1 MISILKPEFTRKYD
15 DRPGRHGYV
24 YVRNLKTYQENQT
37 MKKTILTFGLISGA
51 IMAVMMFA
59 TLPFTNSAWLQSH
72 SMFIGYT
79 TMVLSFMLV
88 FFGIRSYRENIGC
101 GTITFGRAFAV
112 GILITLISSVLYVLT
127 WEIMYFGVPS
137 FGEKFMTM
145 CVAHIKN
152 SGASPEAIQTELNQL
167 KYLDNPFINAALT
180 FTEPFPVGLII
191 TLISALILRK
201 KMKPQAGGSPAT
213 VEA

>member
-1 MISILKPEFTRKYD
+1 
-15 DRPGRHGYV
+15 
-24 YVRNLKTYQENQT
+24 
-37 MKKTILTFGLISGA
+37 MKKTILIFGLISGGM
-51 IMAVMMFA
+51 MAVMMFA
-59 TLPFTNSAWLQSH
+59 TLPFTDSAWLQSH

-88 FFGIRSYRENIGC
+88 FFGIRSYRENIGG

-112 GILITLISSVLYVLT
+112 GILITLISSVLYVVT

-137 FGEKFMTM
+137 FGERFMTM

-152 SGASPEAIQTELNQL
+152 SGAGPEAIKAQIDQLNWIL
-167 KYLDNPFINAALT
+167 RNPFLNAAAT
-180 FTEPFPVGLII
+180 FTEPFPVGLIM
-191 TLISALILRK
+191 TLVSALILRK
-201 KMKPQAGGSPAT
+201 KIEPQAGRSPAT

>member
-1 MISILKPEFTRKYD
+1 
-15 DRPGRHGYV
+15 
-24 YVRNLKTYQENQT
+24 
-37 MKKTILTFGLISGA
+37 MKKTVLIFGLISGV
-51 IMAVMMFA
+51 IMAALMLG
-59 TLPFTNSAWLQSH
+59 TLPFTDSAWLQSH

-88 FFGIRSYRENIGC
+88 FFGIRSYRENIGG

-112 GILITLISSVLYVLT
+112 GILITFISSVLYVIT
-127 WEIMYFGVPS
+127 WEIMYFGIPS
-137 FGEKFMTM
+137 FGERFMTM

-152 SGASPEAIQTELNQL
+152 SGASPEAIQTQLNQL
-167 KYLDNPFINAALT
+167 KYLDNPFINAAMT